1 MRGKKFP
8 LLYFDL
14 NQNAVKR
21 LQVF

>member
-1 MRGKKFP
+1 MRDKKFP

-21 LQVF
+21 LQVL

>member
-21 LQVF
+21 LQVL